1 MRMLS
6 SEINKFRKIV
16 GNKNVITDKNDMQK
30 YLKEWRGVY
39 TGVAGAIVKPKS
51 TKEVSSILKFAYR
64 KNISC
69 IPQGGNTG
77 LVGGQI
83 PFNRDH
89 IVISLERLNKIREIN
104 PIDQSITVEAGLI
117 LSDLQKKCDE
127 NNLIFPLSLASE
139 GSCSLGGNIASNA
152 GGVAVLYYGNTREL
166 VMGLEIVLSDGSI
179 INNLKTLVKDNTGYS
194 IKDLFVGS
202 EGTLGVI
209 TAATLKVFPK
219 PKNIYTALLS
229 VNSPK
234 QSIEILNYI
243 RNNLSIPLTA
253 FELMNNFSV
262 ELVNKH
268 MDKASIPIEKFKW
281 LILVEFSSIE
291 VSKNEKDKIEN
302 LLNEILHRNLAKDI
316 FISQSSKQAKD
327 MWYIRESI
335 SEAQKKEGGS
345 IKNDIS
351 IPIKDISKFIKNAEI
366 ISKELIPGSRSVI
379 FGHIGDGNIHF
390 NISQPVK
397 SDKDKFLKKDKKLRK
412 KINDLTIELN
422 GSISAEHGIGLTKK
436 ADLKK
441 YMKKDVELFK
451 LIKKSFDPKNIMNPG
466 KIIDI

>member
-1 MRMLS
+1 MLS

-51 TKEVSSILKFAYR
+51 TEEVSNILKFAYR

-83 PFNRDH
+83 PFNKNH

-104 PIDQSITVEAGLI
+104 PTDQSVTVEAGLI

-166 VMGLEIVLSDGSI
+166 VMGLEVVLSDGSI
-179 INNLKTLVKDNTGYS
+179 INNLKTLIKDNTGYS
-194 IKDLFVGS
+194 IKDLFIGS

-219 PKNIYTALLS
+219 PKNMYTALLS
-229 VNSPK
+229 VDSPK

-253 FELMNNFSV
+253 FELMNNFSI

-302 LLNEILHRNLAKDI
+302 LLNEILHQNLAKDI

-351 IPIKDISKFIKNAEI
+351 IPIKDISKFINNAQK
-366 ISKELIPGSRSVI
+366 ISKKVIPGSRCVI

-397 SDKDKFLKKDKKLRK
+397 SDRDKFIKKDKKLRK

>member
-1 MRMLS
+1 MLS

-51 TKEVSSILKFAYR
+51 TIEVSNILKFAYK

-83 PFNRDH
+83 PFNKDH

-104 PIDQSITVEAGLI
+104 PTDQSVTVEAGLI
-117 LSDLQKKCDE
+117 LSDLQKKCEE

-166 VMGLEIVLSDGSI
+166 VMGLEVVLSDGSI
-179 INNLKTLVKDNTGYS
+179 INNLKTLIKDNTGYS
-194 IKDLFVGS
+194 IKDLFIGS

-219 PKNIYTALLS
+219 PKNMYTALLS
-229 VNSPK
+229 VDSPK

-253 FELMNNFSV
+253 FELMNNFSI

-268 MDKASIPIEKFKW
+268 MNKASIPIEKFKW

-302 LLNEILHRNLAKDI
+302 LLNEILHQNLAKDI

-351 IPIKDISKFIKNAEI
+351 IPIKDISKFINNAEK
-366 ISKELIPGSRSVI
+366 ISKKVIPGSRSVI

-397 SDKDKFLKKDKKLRK
+397 SDRDKFIKNDKKLRK

>member
-1 MRMLS
+1 MLS

-16 GNKNVITDKNDMQK
+16 GNKNVITDKNDMLK

-51 TKEVSSILKFAYR
+51 TEEVSNILKFAYR

-83 PFNRDH
+83 PFNKNH

-104 PIDQSITVEAGLI
+104 PTDQSVTVEAGLI

-166 VMGLEIVLSDGSI
+166 VMGLEVVLSDGSI
-179 INNLKTLVKDNTGYS
+179 INNLKTLIKDNTGYS
-194 IKDLFVGS
+194 IKDLFIGS

-219 PKNIYTALLS
+219 PKNMYTALLS
-229 VNSPK
+229 VDSPK

-253 FELMNNFSV
+253 FELMNNFSI

-302 LLNEILHRNLAKDI
+302 LLNEILHQNLAKDI

-351 IPIKDISKFIKNAEI
+351 IPIKDISKFINNAEK
-366 ISKELIPGSRSVI
+366 ISKKVIPGSRSVI

-397 SDKDKFLKKDKKLRK
+397 SDRDKFIKKDKKLRK

>member
-1 MRMLS
+1 MLS

-51 TKEVSSILKFAYR
+51 TEEVSNILKFAYR

-83 PFNRDH
+83 PFNKNH

-104 PIDQSITVEAGLI
+104 PTDQSVTVEAGLI

-166 VMGLEIVLSDGSI
+166 VMGLEVVLSDGSI
-179 INNLKTLVKDNTGYS
+179 INNLKTLIKDNTGYS
-194 IKDLFVGS
+194 IKDLFIGS

-219 PKNIYTALLS
+219 PKNTYTALLS
-229 VNSPK
+229 VDSPK

-253 FELMNNFSV
+253 FELMNNFSI

-302 LLNEILHRNLAKDI
+302 LLNEILHQNLAKDI

-327 MWYIRESI
+327 MLYIRESI

-351 IPIKDISKFIKNAEI
+351 IPIKDISKFINNAEK
-366 ISKELIPGSRSVI
+366 ISKKVIPGSRSVI

-397 SDKDKFLKKDKKLRK
+397 SDRDKFIKKDKKLRK

>member
-1 MRMLS
+1 MLS

-51 TKEVSSILKFAYR
+51 TIEVSNILKFAYK

-83 PFNRDH
+83 PFNKDH

-104 PIDQSITVEAGLI
+104 PTDQSVTVEAGLI
-117 LSDLQKKCDE
+117 LSDLQKKCEE
-127 NNLIFPLSLASE
+127 NNFIFPLSLASE

-166 VMGLEIVLSDGSI
+166 VMGLEVVLSDGSI
-179 INNLKTLVKDNTGYS
+179 INNLKTLIKDNTGYS
-194 IKDLFVGS
+194 IKDLFIGS

-219 PKNIYTALLS
+219 PKNMYTALLS
-229 VNSPK
+229 VDSPK

-253 FELMNNFSV
+253 FELMNNFSI

-302 LLNEILHRNLAKDI
+302 LLNEILHQNLAKDI

-351 IPIKDISKFIKNAEI
+351 IPIKDISKFINNAEK
-366 ISKELIPGSRSVI
+366 ISKKVIPGSRCVI

-397 SDKDKFLKKDKKLRK
+397 SDRDKFIKKDKKLRK

>member
-51 TKEVSSILKFAYR
+51 TKEVSNILKFAYR

-83 PFNRDH
+83 PFNKDH

-104 PIDQSITVEAGLI
+104 PTNQSVTVEAGLI

-166 VMGLEIVLSDGSI
+166 VMGLEVVLSDGSI
-179 INNLKTLVKDNTGYS
+179 INNLKTLIKDNTGYS

-253 FELMNNFSV
+253 FELMNNFSI

-302 LLNEILHRNLAKDI
+302 LLNEILHQNLAKDI
-316 FISQSSKQAKD
+316 FISQSLKQAKD

-351 IPIKDISKFIKNAEI
+351 IPIKDISKFINNAEK
-366 ISKELIPGSRSVI
+366 ISKEVIPGSRSVI

-390 NISQPVK
+390 NISQPIK

-451 LIKKSFDPKNIMNPG
+451 LIKKSLDPKNIMNPG

>member
-51 TKEVSSILKFAYR
+51 TKEVSNILKFAYR

-104 PIDQSITVEAGLI
+104 PTDQSVTVEAGLI

-166 VMGLEIVLSDGSI
+166 VMGLEVVLSDGSI
-179 INNLKTLVKDNTGYS
+179 INNLKTLIKDNTGYS

-234 QSIEILNYI
+234 QSIEILNHI

-253 FELMNNFSV
+253 FELMNNFSI

-268 MDKASIPIEKFKW
+268 MDKTSIPIEKFKW

-302 LLNEILHRNLAKDI
+302 LLNEILHQNLAKDI
-316 FISQSSKQAKD
+316 FFSQSLKQAKD

-351 IPIKDISKFIKNAEI
+351 IPIKDISKFINNAEK
-366 ISKELIPGSRSVI
+366 ISKEVIPGSRSVI

-390 NISQPVK
+390 NISQPIK

-451 LIKKSFDPKNIMNPG
+451 LIKKSLDPKNIMNPG

>member
-1 MRMLS
+1 MSMLS

-51 TKEVSSILKFAYR
+51 TKEVSNILKFAYR

-104 PIDQSITVEAGLI
+104 PTDQSVTVEAGLI

-166 VMGLEIVLSDGSI
+166 VMGLEVVLSDGSI
-179 INNLKTLVKDNTGYS
+179 INNLKTLIKDNTGYS

-268 MDKASIPIEKFKW
+268 MGKASITIEKFKW
-281 LILVEFSSIE
+281 LILIEFSSIE

-302 LLNEILHRNLAKDI
+302 ILNEILHQNLAKDI
-316 FISQSSKQAKD
+316 FISQSLKQAKD
-327 MWYIRESI
+327 MWHIRENI

-351 IPIKDISKFIKNAEI
+351 IPIKDISKFINNAEK
-366 ISKELIPGSRSVI
+366 ISKEVIPGSRSVI

-451 LIKKSFDPKNIMNPG
+451 LIKKSLDPKNIMNPG

>member
-51 TKEVSSILKFAYR
+51 TKEVSNILKFAYR

-104 PIDQSITVEAGLI
+104 PTNQSVTVEAGLI

-166 VMGLEIVLSDGSI
+166 VMGLEVVLSDGSI
-179 INNLKTLVKDNTGYS
+179 INNLKTLIKDNTGYS

-253 FELMNNFSV
+253 FELMNNFSI

-302 LLNEILHRNLAKDI
+302 LLNEILHQNLAKDI
-316 FISQSSKQAKD
+316 FISQSLKQAKD

-351 IPIKDISKFIKNAEI
+351 IPIKDISKFINNAEK
-366 ISKELIPGSRSVI
+366 ISKEVIPGSRSVI

-390 NISQPVK
+390 NISQPIK
-397 SDKDKFLKKDKKLRK
+397 SNKDKFLKKDKKLRK

-451 LIKKSFDPKNIMNPG
+451 LIKKSLDPKNIMNPG

>member
-1 MRMLS
+1 MLS

-51 TKEVSSILKFAYR
+51 TKEVSNILKFAYK

-83 PFNRDH
+83 PFNKDH

-104 PIDQSITVEAGLI
+104 PTDQSVTVEAGLI
-117 LSDLQKKCDE
+117 LSDLQKKCEE

-166 VMGLEIVLSDGSI
+166 VMGLEVVLSDGSI
-179 INNLKTLVKDNTGYS
+179 INNLKTLIKDNTGYS
-194 IKDLFVGS
+194 IKDLFIGS

-219 PKNIYTALLS
+219 PKNMYTALLS

-253 FELMNNFSV
+253 FELMNNFSI

-302 LLNEILHRNLAKDI
+302 LLNEILHQNLAKDI

-351 IPIKDISKFIKNAEI
+351 IPIKDISKFINNAEK
-366 ISKELIPGSRSVI
+366 ISKKVIPGSRSVI

-397 SDKDKFLKKDKKLRK
+397 SDKDKFIKKDKKLRK

>member
-1 MRMLS
+1 MLS

-51 TKEVSSILKFAYR
+51 TIEVSNILKFAYK

-83 PFNRDH
+83 PFNKDH

-104 PIDQSITVEAGLI
+104 PTDQSVTVEAGLI

-166 VMGLEIVLSDGSI
+166 VMGLEVVLSDGSI
-179 INNLKTLVKDNTGYS
+179 INNLKTLIKDNTGYS
-194 IKDLFVGS
+194 IKDLFIGS

-219 PKNIYTALLS
+219 PKNMYTALLS
-229 VNSPK
+229 VDSPK

-253 FELMNNFSV
+253 FELMNNFSI

-302 LLNEILHRNLAKDI
+302 LLNEILHQNLAKDI

-351 IPIKDISKFIKNAEI
+351 IPIKDISKFINNAEK
-366 ISKELIPGSRSVI
+366 ISKKVIPGSRSVI

-397 SDKDKFLKKDKKLRK
+397 SDKDKFIKKDKKLRK

>member
-51 TKEVSSILKFAYR
+51 TKEVSNILKFAYR

-104 PIDQSITVEAGLI
+104 PTNQSVTVEAGLI

-166 VMGLEIVLSDGSI
+166 VMGLEVVLSDGSI
-179 INNLKTLVKDNTGYS
+179 INNLKTLIKDNTGYS

-253 FELMNNFSV
+253 FELMNNFSI

-302 LLNEILHRNLAKDI
+302 LLNEILHQNLAKDI
-316 FISQSSKQAKD
+316 FFSQSLKQAKD

-351 IPIKDISKFIKNAEI
+351 IPIKDISKFINNAEK
-366 ISKELIPGSRSVI
+366 ISKEVIPGSRSVI

-390 NISQPVK
+390 NISQPIK
-397 SDKDKFLKKDKKLRK
+397 SNKDKFLKKDKKLRK

-451 LIKKSFDPKNIMNPG
+451 LIKKSLDPKNIMNPG

>member
-51 TKEVSSILKFAYR
+51 TKEVSNILKFAYR

-104 PIDQSITVEAGLI
+104 PTDQSVTVEAGLI

-166 VMGLEIVLSDGSI
+166 VMGLEVVLSDGSI
-179 INNLKTLVKDNTGYS
+179 INNLKTLIKDNTGYS

-229 VNSPK
+229 INSPK

-253 FELMNNFSV
+253 FELMNNFSI

-302 LLNEILHRNLAKDI
+302 LLNEILHQNLAKDI
-316 FISQSSKQAKD
+316 FISQSLKQAKD

-351 IPIKDISKFIKNAEI
+351 IPIKDISKFINNAEK
-366 ISKELIPGSRSVI
+366 ISKEVIPGSRSVI

-390 NISQPVK
+390 NISQPIK

-451 LIKKSFDPKNIMNPG
+451 LIKKSLDPKNIMNPG

>member
-1 MRMLS
+1 MSMLS

-51 TKEVSSILKFAYR
+51 TKEVSNILKFAYR

-104 PIDQSITVEAGLI
+104 PTDQSVTVEAGLI

-166 VMGLEIVLSDGSI
+166 VMGLEVVLSDGSI
-179 INNLKTLVKDNTGYS
+179 INNLKTLIKDNTGYS

-234 QSIEILNYI
+234 QSIQILNYI

-253 FELMNNFSV
+253 FELMNNFSI

-302 LLNEILHRNLAKDI
+302 LLNEILHQNLAKDI
-316 FISQSSKQAKD
+316 FISQSLKQAKD

-351 IPIKDISKFIKNAEI
+351 IPIKDISKFINNAEK
-366 ISKELIPGSRSVI
+366 ISKEVIPGSRSVI

-390 NISQPVK
+390 NISQPIK

-466 KIIDI
+466 KVIDI

>member
-1 MRMLS
+1 MHMLS

-51 TKEVSSILKFAYR
+51 TKEVSNILKFAYR

-83 PFNRDH
+83 PFNKDH

-104 PIDQSITVEAGLI
+104 PTDQSVTVEAGLI

-166 VMGLEIVLSDGSI
+166 VMGLEVVLSDGSI
-179 INNLKTLVKDNTGYS
+179 INNLKTLIKDNTGYS

-253 FELMNNFSV
+253 FELMNNFSI

-302 LLNEILHRNLAKDI
+302 LLNEILHQNLAKDI
-316 FISQSSKQAKD
+316 FFSQSLKQAKD

-351 IPIKDISKFIKNAEI
+351 IPIKDISKFINNAEK
-366 ISKELIPGSRSVI
+366 ISKEVIPGSRSVI

-390 NISQPVK
+390 NISQPIK

-451 LIKKSFDPKNIMNPG
+451 LIKKSLDPKNIMNPG

>member
-51 TKEVSSILKFAYR
+51 TKEVSNILKFAYR

-104 PIDQSITVEAGLI
+104 PTDQSVTVEAGLI

-166 VMGLEIVLSDGSI
+166 VMGIEVVLSDGSI
-179 INNLKTLVKDNTGYS
+179 INNLKTLIKDNTGYS

-219 PKNIYTALLS
+219 PKNMYTALLS
-229 VNSPK
+229 VDSPK

-253 FELMNNFSV
+253 FELMNNFSI

-302 LLNEILHRNLAKDI
+302 LLNEILHQNLAKDI
-316 FISQSSKQAKD
+316 FISQSLKQAKD

-351 IPIKDISKFIKNAEI
+351 IPIKDISKFINNAEK
-366 ISKELIPGSRSVI
+366 ISKEVIPGSRSVI

-390 NISQPVK
+390 NISQPIK

>member
-1 MRMLS
+1 MLS

-51 TKEVSSILKFAYR
+51 TEEVSNILKFAYR

-83 PFNRDH
+83 PFNKNH

-104 PIDQSITVEAGLI
+104 PTDQSVTVEAGLI

-166 VMGLEIVLSDGSI
+166 VMGLEVVLSDGSI
-179 INNLKTLVKDNTGYS
+179 INNLKTLIKDNTGYS
-194 IKDLFVGS
+194 IKDLFIGS

-219 PKNIYTALLS
+219 PKNMYTALLS
-229 VNSPK
+229 VDSPK

-253 FELMNNFSV
+253 FELMNNFSI

-302 LLNEILHRNLAKDI
+302 LLNEILHQNLAKDI

-351 IPIKDISKFIKNAEI
+351 IPIKDISKFINNAEK
-366 ISKELIPGSRSVI
+366 ISKKVIPGSRSVI

-390 NISQPVK
+390 NISQPIK
-397 SDKDKFLKKDKKLRK
+397 SDRDKFIKKDKKLRK

>member
-1 MRMLS
+1 MLS

-51 TKEVSSILKFAYR
+51 TIEVSNILKFAYK

-83 PFNRDH
+83 PFNKDH

-104 PIDQSITVEAGLI
+104 PTDQSVTVEAGLI
-117 LSDLQKKCDE
+117 LSDLQNKCEE

-166 VMGLEIVLSDGSI
+166 VMGLEVVLSDGSI
-179 INNLKTLVKDNTGYS
+179 INNLKTLIKDNTGYS
-194 IKDLFVGS
+194 IKDLFIGS

-219 PKNIYTALLS
+219 PKNMYTALLS
-229 VNSPK
+229 VDSPK

-253 FELMNNFSV
+253 FELMNNFSI

-302 LLNEILHRNLAKDI
+302 LLNEILHQNLAKDI

-351 IPIKDISKFIKNAEI
+351 IPIKDISKFINNAEK
-366 ISKELIPGSRSVI
+366 ISKKVIPGSRSVI

-397 SDKDKFLKKDKKLRK
+397 SDKDKFIKKDKKLRK

>member
-51 TKEVSSILKFAYR
+51 TKEVSNILKFAYR

-104 PIDQSITVEAGLI
+104 PTNQSVTVEAGLI

-166 VMGLEIVLSDGSI
+166 VMGLEVVLSDGSI
-179 INNLKTLVKDNTGYS
+179 INNLKTLIKDNTGYS

-234 QSIEILNYI
+234 QSIEILNHI

-253 FELMNNFSV
+253 FELMNNFSI

-268 MDKASIPIEKFKW
+268 MDKTSIPIEKFKW

-302 LLNEILHRNLAKDI
+302 LLNEILHQNLAKDI
-316 FISQSSKQAKD
+316 FISQSLKQAKD

-351 IPIKDISKFIKNAEI
+351 IPIKDISKFINNAEK
-366 ISKELIPGSRSVI
+366 ISKEVIPGSRSVI

-390 NISQPVK
+390 NISQPIK

-451 LIKKSFDPKNIMNPG
+451 LIKKSLDPKNIMNPG

>member
-1 MRMLS
+1 MLS

-51 TKEVSSILKFAYR
+51 TEEVSNILKFAYR

-83 PFNRDH
+83 PFNKNH

-104 PIDQSITVEAGLI
+104 PTDQSVTVEAGLI

-166 VMGLEIVLSDGSI
+166 VMGLEVVLSDGSI
-179 INNLKTLVKDNTGYS
+179 INNLKTLIKDNTGYS
-194 IKDLFVGS
+194 IKDLFIGS

-219 PKNIYTALLS
+219 PKNMYTALLS
-229 VNSPK
+229 VDSPK

-253 FELMNNFSV
+253 FELMNNFSI

-302 LLNEILHRNLAKDI
+302 LLSEILHQNLAKDI

-351 IPIKDISKFIKNAEI
+351 IPIKDISKFINKAEK
-366 ISKELIPGSRSVI
+366 ISKKVIPGSRSVI

-397 SDKDKFLKKDKKLRK
+397 SDRDKFIKKDKKLRK

>member
-51 TKEVSSILKFAYR
+51 TKEVSNILKFAYR

-104 PIDQSITVEAGLI
+104 PTDQSVTVEAGLI

-166 VMGLEIVLSDGSI
+166 VLGLEVVLSDGSI
-179 INNLKTLVKDNTGYS
+179 INNLKTLIKDNTGYS

-253 FELMNNFSV
+253 FELMNNFSI

-302 LLNEILHRNLAKDI
+302 LLNEILHQNLAKDI
-316 FISQSSKQAKD
+316 FISQSLKQAKD

-351 IPIKDISKFIKNAEI
+351 IPIKDISKFINNAEK
-366 ISKELIPGSRSVI
+366 ISKEVIPGSRSVI

-390 NISQPVK
+390 NISQPIK

-451 LIKKSFDPKNIMNPG
+451 LIKKSLDPKNIMNPG

>member
-51 TKEVSSILKFAYR
+51 TKEVSNILKFAYR

-83 PFNRDH
+83 PFNKDH

-104 PIDQSITVEAGLI
+104 PTNQSVTVEAGLI

-166 VMGLEIVLSDGSI
+166 VMGLEVVLSDGSI
-179 INNLKTLVKDNTGYS
+179 INNLKTLIKDNTGYS

-253 FELMNNFSV
+253 FELMNNFSI

-268 MDKASIPIEKFKW
+268 MDKTSIPIEKFKW

-302 LLNEILHRNLAKDI
+302 LLNEILHQNLAKDI
-316 FISQSSKQAKD
+316 FISQSLKQAKD

-351 IPIKDISKFIKNAEI
+351 IPIKDISKFINNAEK
-366 ISKELIPGSRSVI
+366 ISKEVIPGSRSVI

-390 NISQPVK
+390 NISQPIK

-451 LIKKSFDPKNIMNPG
+451 LIKKSLDPKNIMNPG

>member
-1 MRMLS
+1 MLS

-30 YLKEWRGVY
+30 YLREWRGVY

-51 TKEVSSILKFAYR
+51 TKEVSNILKFAYR

-83 PFNRDH
+83 PFNKDH
-89 IVISLERLNKIREIN
+89 IVISLERLNKIKEIN
-104 PIDQSITVEAGLI
+104 PTDQSVTVEAGLI

-166 VMGLEIVLSDGSI
+166 VMGLEVVLSDGSI
-179 INNLKTLVKDNTGYS
+179 INNLKTLIKDNTGYS

-219 PKNIYTALLS
+219 PKNMYTALLS
-229 VNSPK
+229 VDSPK
-234 QSIEILNYI
+234 QSIDILNYI

-253 FELMNNFSV
+253 FELMNNFSIG
-262 ELVNKH
+262 LVNKH

-302 LLNEILHRNLAKDI
+302 LLNEILHQNLANDI
-316 FISQSSKQAKD
+316 FVSQSSKQAKD

-351 IPIKDISKFIKNAEI
+351 IPIKDISKFINYAEK
-366 ISKELIPGSRSVI
+366 ISKKVIPGSRCVI

>member
-1 MRMLS
+1 MSMLS

-51 TKEVSSILKFAYR
+51 TKEVSNILKFAYR

-83 PFNRDH
+83 PFNKDH

-104 PIDQSITVEAGLI
+104 PTDQSVTVEAGLI

-166 VMGLEIVLSDGSI
+166 VMGLEVVLSDGSI
-179 INNLKTLVKDNTGYS
+179 INNLKTLIKDNTGYS
-194 IKDLFVGS
+194 IKDLFIGS

-219 PKNIYTALLS
+219 PKNMYTALLS
-229 VNSPK
+229 VDSPK

-253 FELMNNFSV
+253 FELMNNFSI

-281 LILVEFSSIE
+281 LILAEFSSIE

-302 LLNEILHRNLAKDI
+302 LLNEILHQNLAKDI

-351 IPIKDISKFIKNAEI
+351 IPIKDISKFINNAEK
-366 ISKELIPGSRSVI
+366 ISKKVIPGSRSVI

-397 SDKDKFLKKDKKLRK
+397 SDRDKFIKKDKKLRK

-451 LIKKSFDPKNIMNPG
+451 LIKKSLDPKNIMNPG

>member
-1 MRMLS
+1 MLN

-51 TKEVSSILKFAYR
+51 TEEVSNILKFAYR

-83 PFNRDH
+83 PFNKNH

-104 PIDQSITVEAGLI
+104 PTDQSVTVEAGLI

-166 VMGLEIVLSDGSI
+166 VMGLEVVLSDGSI
-179 INNLKTLVKDNTGYS
+179 INNLKTLIKDNTGYS
-194 IKDLFVGS
+194 IKDLFIGS

-219 PKNIYTALLS
+219 PKNTYTALLS
-229 VNSPK
+229 VDSPK

-253 FELMNNFSV
+253 FELMNNFSI

-302 LLNEILHRNLAKDI
+302 LLSEILHQNLAKDI

-351 IPIKDISKFIKNAEI
+351 IPIKDISKFINKAEK
-366 ISKELIPGSRSVI
+366 ISKKVIPGSRSVI

-397 SDKDKFLKKDKKLRK
+397 SDRDKFIKKDKKLRK